1 VICIGTGFNSE
12 NLSSWLEITAN
23 DNNNCNF
30 LFILWILPG
39 LSCRCLL
46 LLMPFFFLQIKS
58 YYGVSRNLLIK
69 FKDDVIDETPTL
81 AQVLGSEAAISSM
94 LDMSIRVLPGDHG
107 LPLQQVPL
115 N

>member
-1 VICIGTGFNSE
+1 MDTSWFVMPLSVVID
-12 NLSSWLEITAN
+12 A
-23 DNNNCNF
+23 
-30 LFILWILPG
+30 
-39 LSCRCLL
+39 
-46 LLMPFFFLQIKS
+46 FFFLQIKS

-94 LDMSIRVLPGDHG
+94 LDMSIRLLPGDHG
-107 LPLQQVPL
+107 LPLQQVTL